1 MVCVGVRVVLGAVSL
16 VQNKMLPLLA
26 GNTTVRL
33 LVGPPLHERVVA
45 HASQKV
51 TKEPDLAITLIHKK
65 NVKTVLHPS
74 ALRVD
79 GRLNEAARRAL
90 CLRRRPGVI
99 ARLTHEERQHPS
111 SSCQDRRP

>member
-33 LVGPPLHERVVA
+33 LVGPPLHERVMA

-51 TKEPDLAITLIHKK
+51 TKEPDLAITLIPKLV
-65 NVKTVLHPS
+65 NTVLHPS
-74 ALRVD
+74 SLRVD
-79 GRLNEAARRAL
+79 RRLNEAAPRAL